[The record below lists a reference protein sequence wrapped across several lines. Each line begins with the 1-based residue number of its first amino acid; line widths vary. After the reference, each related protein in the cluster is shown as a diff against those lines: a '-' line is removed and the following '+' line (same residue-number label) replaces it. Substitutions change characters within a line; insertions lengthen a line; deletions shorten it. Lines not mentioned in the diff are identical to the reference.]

1 MEVPE
6 STVRRVGYV
15 GEGPSFF
22 NHLSDGLVFLPLV
35 RLGMGA
41 GLFHLLMA
49 GGGCSG
55 LFKPLVGMGLS

>member
-22 NHLSDGLVFLPLV
+22 NHLSDGLVFFTPGQV
-35 RLGMGA
+35 GDG
-41 GLFHLLMA
+41 GWIVSPVD
-49 GGGCSG
+49 GGGG
-55 LFKPLVGMGLS
+55 GFWTF